1 MDQVLIDTHC
11 HLNDPA
17 FESTLPDVIERAG
30 AAGVRGF
37 IVPAYDRV
45 SLKRTADLASLYPGA
60 ILPSYGIH
68 PWYAGDNI
76 NYDILLSYLRRQD
89 TVALGEIGLDFTPDA
104 PPEPTQIEI
113 FTRQLNLARE
123 LNLPVLL
130 HCRNAHDTL
139 YQILKGYW
147 GGVQGVM
154 HSFSGNYE
162 FMQRFI
168 DLGFSISFSG
178 SVTRKRAKKYHR
190 NAQAVPLDRLLVETD
205 APSIATESTVASAV
219 EPRHCAEVARKVAEL
234 RGIPFEEVC
243 TRTAGNARRLFRLP

>member
-1 MDQVLIDTHC
+1 MDRILIDTHC

-17 FESTLPDVIERAG
+17 FEPTLPDVVERARG
-30 AAGVRGF
+30 AGVHGF

-60 ILPSYGIH
+60 ILPAYGVH

-76 NYDILLSYLRRQD
+76 NYDILLSYLRRQN

-104 PPEPTQIEI
+104 PSEPAQIAI
-113 FTRQLNLARE
+113 LTRQLDLARE

-130 HCRNAHDTL
+130 HCRNAHDAL
-139 YQILKGYW
+139 YQMLKAYW

-168 DLGFSISFSG
+168 DLGFFISFSG
-178 SVTRKRAKKYHR
+178 SVTRKKAKKYHR
-190 NAQAVPLDRLLVETD
+190 NAQAVPSDRLLIETD

-219 EPRHCAEVARKVAEL
+219 EPRHCVEVARKIAEL
-234 RGIPFEEVC
+234 RDIPFEEVC
-243 TRTAGNARRLFRLP
+243 TLTAENAKRLFRLP